1 MRILSQEPH
10 GALGWEV
17 ADVAVQDAFDDRI
30 EEFVDTPN
38 KEMGK
43 RRSYAHNLDDWMALC
58 ISHPTHH
65 TCQGMGD
72 ADMVTMV

>member
-1 MRILSQEPH
+1 VRISSQELH
-10 GALGWEV
+10 GTLGWEV

-43 RRSYAHNLDDWMALC
+43 RRSYAHNLDD
-58 ISHPTHH
+58 
-65 TCQGMGD
+65 
-72 ADMVTMV
+72 